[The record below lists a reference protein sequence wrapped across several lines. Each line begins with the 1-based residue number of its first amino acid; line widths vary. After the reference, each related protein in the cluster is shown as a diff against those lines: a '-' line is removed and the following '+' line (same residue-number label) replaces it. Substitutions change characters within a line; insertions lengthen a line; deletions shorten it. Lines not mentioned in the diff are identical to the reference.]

1 MSTDRKINFLM
12 GLHCHQ
18 PVDNFKSI
26 FEEAYN
32 KSYEPFLSVLERHPK
47 IKLSLHYS
55 GPVLDWIFEN
65 RPEFLNRVKKLIDAR
80 QVEILTGGYFE
91 PILPMIPANDA
102 KGQIEMLTNAIEKH
116 FNFSPSGIWLAERVW
131 DPGLSSIFKDL
142 SNIKYAILDGFHLKQ
157 AGVDE
162 TRIFGHYTVST
173 GFSIFASIKKLRY
186 TMPFREPQITID
198 FLKQLRQNPEA
209 RSVTFADDCEKF
221 GLWPHTYDWVYKKG
235 WLEKFFLKLEKNDWI
250 RTLTFSEALKETSP
264 LGKIDIPHS
273 SYAEM
278 SQWCDGNFNNFFKK
292 YPESDLMRKRMLSV
306 SKKISD
312 LSHPGDGTGRKID
325 IERAKIELYKSQ
337 SNCAYWHGIFGGIY
351 TNYLRHGIYSHIINA
366 EEMLKNEGAFT
377 EEVKTVKFSEDNPG
391 SIICARNKYLTLFID
406 PDYAGSVFEMDY
418 KPLSFNLV
426 DTMSRRYEPYHR
438 KLMKRREVDV
448 ENLKKEMD
456 EDVSI
461 DLYEVLGVRERNL
474 KRFLNYDSYRKFSIL
489 CHFMDL
495 KTSLSDFI
503 KSTHVDLR
511 EGGPFGPYSHKLEN
525 ENGRLIINLQR
536 DNRLLRLNKCIIL
549 EGDAEVF
556 IRFDLENISSKRL
569 KFLFG
574 SEFNWSVED
583 NFFLRNRC
591 KRRVRKIALVD
602 KSSGIEIN
610 HIFEEPINFWSFP
623 IYTLNESERGI
634 GKSFQGI
641 SLLFY
646 RKLALDKNEKFSLE
660 TRIKIS
666 TR

>member
-1 MSTDRKINFLM
+1 MEKLNFLM

-32 KSYEPFLSVLERHPK
+32 KSYEPFLTVLARHPK

-55 GPVLDWIFEN
+55 GPILNWIFEN
-65 RPEFLNRVKKLIDAR
+65 RPEFLSRVRRLIDTR

-91 PILPMIPANDA
+91 PILPMIPVNDA
-102 KGQIEMLTNAIEKH
+102 KGQIEMLTNVIEKH
-116 FNFSPSGIWLAERVW
+116 FSFNPSGIWLAERVW

-142 SNIKYAILDGFHLKQ
+142 SNIKYAILDDFHLKQ
-157 AGVDE
+157 AGVE
-162 TRIFGHYTVST
+162 KGRVFGYYSIKGLE
-173 GFSIFASIKKLRY
+173 GFHVFASVKKLRY
-186 TMPFREPQITID
+186 TMPFREPQVTID

-221 GLWPHTYDWVYKKG
+221 GLWPYTYDWVYKKG
-235 WLEKFFLKLEKNDWI
+235 WLEKFFSRLEENDWI
-250 RTLTFSEALKETSP
+250 RTLTFTEALKETGT

-306 SKKISD
+306 SEEVKKS
-312 LSHPGDGTGRKID
+312 KN
-325 IERAKIELYKSQ
+325 EKAKIELYKSQ

-377 EEVKTVKFSEDNPG
+377 EEVKTLKFSLPTGESLGEDNPE

-426 DTMSRRYEPYHR
+426 DTMSRRWEPYHR

-448 ENLKKEMD
+448 ENLKKKVD
-456 EDVSI
+456 EDISV

-474 KRFLNYDSYRKFSIL
+474 KRFLNYDPYRKTSVL

-503 KSTHVDLR
+503 KSMHADLR
-511 EGGPFGPYSHKLEN
+511 EGGLFGPYSHKLEN

-536 DNRLLRLNKCIIL
+536 ESHALRLNKCIIL
-549 EGDAEVF
+549 ERDAEIF
-556 IRFDLENISSKRL
+556 IRLDLENISSKRV

-574 SEFNWSVED
+574 VEFNWSVED
-583 NFFLRNRC
+583 SFFLRNRS
-591 KRRVRKIALVD
+591 KRRVREIVLVD
-602 KSSGIEIN
+602 KFSGLEIK
-610 HIFEEPINFWSFP
+610 HIFRKPINLWSFP
-623 IYTLNESERGI
+623 IYTLSESERGI
-634 GKSFQGI
+634 GKNFQGI

-660 TRIKIS
+660 TKIRIS